1 MCEQK
6 TKTIEMKIDSSDK
19 RQVFNQI
26 RNSVI
31 DAALQRLARNS
42 GWLLAA
48 EGVALIVSVLQFPL
62 VARLLGTEGY
72 GKAVLIVGWVG
83 LVGSLL
89 GVQTRKTIV
98 KYLSLYLSN
107 DQNFKALAIV
117 KLGLILNIS
126 LATASC
132 VTMYIIAP
140 TLSLWLL
147 DSPDGAILFRAI
159 IIRDYFASTTGT
171 TTSVLRVLDRFKWL
185 SVVNALS
192 SIATFLLVTIA
203 LLNGKEVIGYL
214 TAITIVSV
222 IQSII
227 LLTHSNSTLKLRCG
241 KNWWKADLSML
252 QSHQNEI
259 RTMLLSMK
267 LDGLR
272 KVATET
278 ADVVILGLFVNINSV
293 GLYKMG
299 KQLATYVSRLSNPIY
314 SAIYP
319 QLANLYHESGNKY
332 IPKFVSS
339 ITRWMI
345 VAMTALITILLA
357 ISGTLVPLIFGKEY
371 IAALPIFYIIMLM
384 HIWLVLIWAPGLML
398 TLGKA
403 RQLMSINLLSAVIM
417 IGSLFILAPVWGIT
431 GAAIALVTN
440 YWVWSALI
448 LWYISRIPDIR
459 LWPRRTQSKQ
469 T

>member
-1 MCEQK
+1 M
-6 TKTIEMKIDSSDK
+6 
-19 RQVFNQI
+19 FAQI

-48 EGVALIVSVLQFPL
+48 EAVALIVSVLQFPL

-72 GKAVLIVGWVG
+72 GKAMLIVGWVG
-83 LVGSLL
+83 LAGSLL
-89 GVQTRKTIV
+89 GIQTRKTIV

-107 DQNFKALAIV
+107 DQNFEALAIV

-132 VTMYIIAP
+132 AIMYIVAP

-147 DSPDGAILFRAI
+147 DSADGAILFRVI
-159 IIRDYFASTTGT
+159 ILRDYFASTTGT
-171 TTSVLRVLDRFKWL
+171 TTSVLRVLNRFRWL

-192 SIATFLLVTIA
+192 SIATFLLVATV
-203 LLNGKEVIGYL
+203 LLNSRGVIGYL
-214 TAITIVSV
+214 TAVTAVSI

-227 LLTHSNSTLKLRCG
+227 LLIYSNYRLQLRCG
-241 KNWWKADLSML
+241 ANWWKTDLGIL
-252 QSHQNEI
+252 QNHQHEI
-259 RTMLLSMK
+259 RKMLFSMK

-272 KVATET
+272 KVATEK
-278 ADVVILGLFVNINSV
+278 ADVVILGLFVNINSI

-319 QLANLYHESGNKY
+319 ELANLYHERGSEY
-332 IPKFVSS
+332 IPKFVGS

-345 VAMTALITILLA
+345 IAMAISITLFLS
-357 ISGTLVPLIFGKEY
+357 ISGTLVPLVFGKEY
-371 IAALPIFYIIMLM
+371 IAALPIFYIIMLT
-384 HIWLVLIWAPGLML
+384 HIWLALIWAPGLML

-403 RQLMSINLLSAVIM
+403 RQLMSINLISAVVT
-417 IGSLFILAPVWGIT
+417 IGLLFILTPIYDET

-459 LWPRRTQSKQ
+459 LWPGRTQSKP

>member
-1 MCEQK
+1 M
-6 TKTIEMKIDSSDK
+6 
-19 RQVFNQI
+19 FAQI

-48 EGVALIVSVLQFPL
+48 EAVALIVSVLQFPL

-72 GKAVLIVGWVG
+72 GKAMLIVGWVG
-83 LVGSLL
+83 LAGSLL
-89 GVQTRKTIV
+89 GIQTRKTIV

-107 DQNFKALAIV
+107 DQNFEALAIV

-132 VTMYIIAP
+132 AIMYIVAP

-147 DSPDGAILFRAI
+147 DSADGAILFRVI
-159 IIRDYFASTTGT
+159 ILRDYFASTTGT
-171 TTSVLRVLDRFKWL
+171 TTSVLRVLNRFRWL

-192 SIATFLLVTIA
+192 SIATFLLVATV
-203 LLNGKEVIGYL
+203 LLNSRGVIGYL
-214 TAITIVSV
+214 TAVTAVSI

-227 LLTHSNSTLKLRCG
+227 LLIYSNYRLQLRCG
-241 KNWWKADLSML
+241 ANWWKTDLGIL
-252 QSHQNEI
+252 QNHQHEI
-259 RTMLLSMK
+259 RKMLFSMK

-272 KVATET
+272 KVATEK
-278 ADVVILGLFVNINSV
+278 ADVVILGLFVNINSI

-319 QLANLYHESGNKY
+319 ELANLYHERGSEY
-332 IPKFVSS
+332 IPKFVGS

-345 VAMTALITILLA
+345 IAMA
-357 ISGTLVPLIFGKEY
+357 ISITLFLSIAGTLVPLVFGKEY
-371 IAALPIFYIIMLM
+371 IAALPIFYIIMLT
-384 HIWLVLIWAPGLML
+384 HIWLALIWAPGLML

-403 RQLMSINLLSAVIM
+403 RQLMSINLISAVVT
-417 IGSLFILAPVWGIT
+417 IGSLFILTPIWGTT

-459 LWPRRTQSKQ
+459 LWPGRTQSKH

>member
-1 MCEQK
+1 
-6 TKTIEMKIDSSDK
+6 MKKDVSDK
-19 RQVFNQI
+19 RQMFSQI

-31 DAALQRLARNS
+31 DTALQRLARNS

-48 EGVALIVSVLQFPL
+48 EAVAAIVSVLQFPL
-62 VARLLGTEGY
+62 VARLLGAEGY
-72 GKAVLIVGWVG
+72 GKATLIVGWVG
-83 LVGSLL
+83 LLGSVL
-89 GVQTRKTIV
+89 GIQTRKTIV

-126 LATASC
+126 MATASC
-132 VTMYIIAP
+132 AIMYIIAP
-140 TLSLWLL
+140 TLSLWIL
-147 DSPDGAILFRAI
+147 DSTDGVILFRI
-159 IIRDYFASTTGT
+159 IILRDYFAATTGT
-171 TTSVLRVLDRFKWL
+171 TTSVLKVLDRFRWL
-185 SVVNALS
+185 SVVNALT
-192 SIATFLLVTIA
+192 SISTFLLVATV
-203 LLNGKEVIGYL
+203 LLNNLEVIGYL
-214 TAITIVSV
+214 TAVTAVSV

-227 LLTHSNSTLKLRCG
+227 LLLYSSHRLRLRCG
-241 KNWWKADLSML
+241 GNWWKTDLGIL
-252 QSHQNEI
+252 QDHQNEI
-259 RTMLLSMK
+259 RTMLFSMK

-272 KVATET
+272 KVATDK
-278 ADVVILGLFVNINSV
+278 ADVVILGIFVNIYSV

-299 KQLATYVSRLSNPIY
+299 KQLATYVSRLTNPIY

-319 QLANLYHESGNKY
+319 ALANLYHESGGEY
-332 IPKFVSS
+332 IPKFVGS

-345 VAMTALITILLA
+345 VAMVISITLLLS
-357 ISGTLVPLIFGKEY
+357 ISGTLVPLAFGKEY

-384 HIWLVLIWAPGLML
+384 HIWLTLIWAPGLML

-403 RQLMSINLLSAVIM
+403 RQLMSINLISAVVM
-417 IGSLFILAPVWGIT
+417 IVSLFVLAPVWGTT

-448 LWYISRIPDIR
+448 LWYISRTPDIR
-459 LWPRRTQSKQ
+459 LWAGRTQSKH